1 MKHKTL
7 NKITLCCDLVN
18 VLGAHEYEKE
28 CEKYGVSRLFDAPD
42 AEVLK
47 LWTDSCKLTE
57 KRAKLIIDAVS
68 TFNRKNLNRQ
78 IYAKLSVNYGDVT
91 LTINKVK
98 YDSCGYVSAIT
109 ALRHLGLRL
118 TFKEMH

>member
-18 VLGAHEYEKE
+18 VLGVNEYEKE
-28 CEKYGVSRLFDAPD
+28 CTKYGVSRLFDAPD
-42 AEVLK
+42 DEVLK
-47 LWTDSCKLTE
+47 LWIYNCELTE
-57 KRAKLIIDAVS
+57 KRAKVIIDAVS
-68 TFNRKNLNRQ
+68 AFNRKNLNRQ
-78 IYAKLSVNYGDVT
+78 IYAKLSVYGGDVT
-91 LTINKVK
+91 LTINKIK